1 MIQVKPN
8 TAKRTA
14 PNQKRSQQ
22 TLDRILIAAADLLE
36 EVGFERLSTNLICKR
51 AGLTPP
57 ALYRYFPN
65 KYAVLKE
72 LGERLMIRQNE
83 LLEEWQFDPEDL
95 SGLTAQ
101 IEVFLAATID
111 VTRATKAGGWIMRS
125 MHASPILSDVRLG
138 SHRRVAQQLADRIL
152 AAWPTLDPARVFQST
167 RLGVEM
173 GYALVEMVF
182 DETRIDEAEM
192 ISMTAAMLTQNF
204 ERLLAGRV

>member
-22 TLDRILIAAADLLE
+22 TLDRILVAAADLLE

>member
-22 TLDRILIAAADLLE
+22 TLDRILVAAADLLE

-182 DETRIDEAEM
+182 DETHIDESDM

>member
-95 SGLTAQ
+95 SSLTAQ

>member
-182 DETRIDEAEM
+182 DETRIDESEM
-192 ISMTAAMLTQNF
+192 IRMTAAMLTQNF
-204 ERLLAGRV
+204 ERLLAERA

>member
-22 TLDRILIAAADLLE
+22 TLDRILVAAADLLE

-83 LLEEWQFDPEDL
+83 LLEEWQFDPDDL

-182 DETRIDEAEM
+182 DETRIDESEM

-204 ERLLAGRV
+204 ERLLAERA

>member
-182 DETRIDEAEM
+182 DETRIDESEM

>member
-22 TLDRILIAAADLLE
+22 TLDRILVAAADLLE

-182 DETRIDEAEM
+182 DETRIDESEM
-192 ISMTAAMLTQNF
+192 IRMTAAMLTQNF
-204 ERLLAGRV
+204 ERLLAERA

>member
-182 DETRIDEAEM
+182 DETRIDESEM

-204 ERLLAGRV
+204 ERLLAERA